1 MQNYYQAPSENRR
14 RNRRINPGIWSACG
28 SPVLHLCYDV
38 GCFSVTVAEIIA
50 ATAVTEQAE
59 AEEAYGAEIDPPYAN
74 AAQTAAEAAEA
85 ELNATQ
91 AAAELL
97 DRQGNQSTE
106 AAEVATALVGAADRD
121 AEADAE

>member
-1 MQNYYQAPSENRR
+1 VQNYYQAPSENRR

-59 AEEAYGAEIDPPYAN
+59 AEEAYGCRNRPAPYAN
-74 AAQTAAEAAEA
+74 VAQTAAEAAEA

-91 AAAELL
+91 AAAESL
-97 DRQGNQSTE
+97 DWEPINRGRRGSDC
-106 AAEVATALVGAADRD
+106 LSRGGGSGRRSGR
-121 AEADAE
+121 

>member
-1 MQNYYQAPSENRR
+1 
-14 RNRRINPGIWSACG
+14 
-28 SPVLHLCYDV
+28 V
-38 GCFSVTVAEIIA
+38 
-50 ATAVTEQAE
+50 
-59 AEEAYGAEIDPPYAN
+59 
-74 AAQTAAEAAEA
+74 EAAEA

-91 AAAELL
+91 AAAESL